1 LSCTPDAHDR
11 NVSEQHSFHSA
22 GNKSSISDIIQN
34 FQREKNAFNS
44 KLQNLK
50 AKLND
55 LDLTNDEQKIM

>member
-1 LSCTPDAHDR
+1 
-11 NVSEQHSFHSA
+11 VSEQHSFHSA